1 MPTLS
6 PLRAESVSI
15 MTDAVR
21 QIVLHYVDTPWQP
34 IRESAALLRYW
45 QADLAREALFWH
57 IQQEL
62 TKNNAKDI
70 GLGFD
75 CRVLFLRAQCAIN
88 IESPNDKLNTNL
100 SPVANELAKV
110 RDKGLSEEEFTAL
123 VAQKISNCK
132 SCSRPTRVPILTF

>member
-1 MPTLS
+1 M
-6 PLRAESVSI
+6 A
-15 MTDAVR
+15 TDSRVGGAV
-21 QIVLHYVDTPWQP
+21 
-34 IRESAALLRYW
+34 ALLAGGSGARS
-45 QADLAREALFWH
+45 AVLAYPARA
-57 IQQEL
+57 